1 MKLVFAVR
9 LSNKAEKQLR
19 KLEPSILPRV
29 LELLKVLEYS
39 PVPAKE
45 FSLIKLSGREDTY
58 RVRFSSYRV
67 SYAVFWNERII
78 RILKVERR
86 SETTYD

>member
-9 LSNKAEKQLR
+9 LGNKAEKQLR
-19 KLEPSILPRV
+19 KLEPSILSRV
-29 LELLKVLEYS
+29 LELFKVLEYS

-58 RVRFSSYRV
+58 RVRLSSYRV
-67 SYAVFWNERII
+67 AYTVFWDEKVV
-78 RILKVERR
+78 RILKVEKR
-86 SETTYD
+86 SETTYN